1 MHFMPLQKGS
11 DITVV
16 LVLTEWSELGGVVTS

>member
-16 LVLTEWSELGGVVTS
+16 LLLNEWSELGGVVTS